1 MWPYQKW
8 TCRIGL
14 VLDLFILGSL
24 GIFHRGIGLPSL
36 APLPWSRHSETLPQ
50 LLIDAWDQVLFS
62 KLGTP
67 KLTNYQFPQQNC
79 HKLGYHRVSLYN
91 FQALPRRAAFSSW
104 RSTICFWKTWL
115 SKKPSVAILPFPA
128 LGWSPSVVARFPGNC
143 GTIKKR
149 LERNNGRS
157 ENNTRTWTQ
166 SQNVCQLPSS
176 WGLGG
181 IRFNL

>member
-24 GIFHRGIGLPSL
+24 GIFHRGIGLPSP

-104 RSTICFWKTWL
+104 RSTICFWMFLENLAVKKTI
-115 SKKPSVAILPFPA
+115 SSYPSVPSFGMVSVCRREIPRELWNHKEAIGKKQWS
-128 LGWSPSVVARFPGNC
+128 LG
-143 GTIKKR
+143 K
-149 LERNNGRS
+149 
-157 ENNTRTWTQ
+157 
-166 SQNVCQLPSS
+166 
-176 WGLGG
+176 
-181 IRFNL
+181 